1 MDGTGDV
8 SGAYTLGRCATLW
21 QRGSAQQVAKPMMTQ
36 ACLGPLALGWPL
48 TALDLQQFLAWSLE
62 ALGHLLQWPMGVSG
76 AALPQKVRGRVRLA
90 RLALARVAL
99 APEALARRPLAE
111 RADSGRESRECI

>member
-21 QRGSAQQVAKPMMTQ
+21 QRGSAQQGAKPMMTQ
-36 ACLGPLALGWPL
+36 ACLGPL

-62 ALGHLLQWPMGVSG
+62 ALVRVLQWPMGVSG

-90 RLALARVAL
+90 RLGLALAA
-99 APEALARRPLAE
+99 